1 LTVID
6 VFTAPAC
13 VIRQYADNML
23 YAVKIS
29 LTIGKRW
36 GNGRKC
42 PYTDETPRHSKKPMN
57 PGVFASISRLTIGVF
72 GAWPSASPVKGKR
85 KDGEEAVDIFFARG
99 ASKASP
105 GPPEGT

>member
-23 YAVKIS
+23 YAGKIS

-36 GNGRKC
+36 GNGRKR
-42 PYTDETPRHSKKPMN
+42 PYTDETPRIGKKPN
-57 PGVFASISRLTIGVF
+57 ETGLFPH
-72 GAWPSASPVKGKR
+72 PSVG
-85 KDGEEAVDIFFARG
+85 
-99 ASKASP
+99 
-105 GPPEGT
+105 

>member
-36 GNGRKC
+36 GNGRKR
-42 PYTDETPRHSKKPMN
+42 PYTDETPVACKKPN
-57 PGVFASISRLTIGVF
+57 ETGLFLH
-72 GAWPSASPVKGKR
+72 PSV
-85 KDGEEAVDIFFARG
+85 V
-99 ASKASP
+99 
-105 GPPEGT
+105 

>member
-23 YAVKIS
+23 YAGKIS

-36 GNGRKC
+36 GNGCKR
-42 PYTDETPRHSKKPMN
+42 PYTDETRRIDEKPN
-57 PGVFASISRLTIGVF
+57 ENGLFPHQSVG
-72 GAWPSASPVKGKR
+72 
-85 KDGEEAVDIFFARG
+85 
-99 ASKASP
+99 
-105 GPPEGT
+105 